1 MIEGTMEKTL
11 LKRSIPTQ
19 LVQLY
24 PTLFIELVLVQTKKD
39 EKNCRVE
46 RILEPNLTLYAVSR
60 YLNSLTDLE
69 DINK

>member
-1 MIEGTMEKTL
+1 MEKTL

-39 EKNCRVE
+39 EKNRRVE

>member
-1 MIEGTMEKTL
+1 MIEGTLEKTL

-39 EKNCRVE
+39 EKNRRIE
-46 RILEPNLTLYAVSR
+46 RILDPNLTLYAVSR
-60 YLNSLTDLE
+60 YLNSLSDLE

>member
-1 MIEGTMEKTL
+1 MEKTL

-39 EKNCRVE
+39 EKNRRVE
-46 RILEPNLTLYAVSR
+46 RILDPNLTLYAVSR

>member
-1 MIEGTMEKTL
+1 MEKTL

-39 EKNCRVE
+39 EKNRRIE
-46 RILEPNLTLYAVSR
+46 RILDPNLTLYAVSR